1 MLAVKQYLTYVNGAP
16 FQPAIATGL
25 DLPDAFFA
33 GAAAELAAKR
43 DVLVDGL
50 SAAGFSVSTPQAG
63 YFVIA
68 DASPL
73 GVDDGAAFCR
83 ELPERAGVV
92 GVPVSAFVHP
102 DRHHAYRSLVR
113 FAFCKRLPVLE
124 EASLR
129 LSRLGS
135 AG

>member
-1 MLAVKQYLTYVNGAP
+1 M
-16 FQPAIATGL
+16 
-25 DLPDAFFA
+25 
-33 GAAAELAAKR
+33 
-43 DVLVDGL
+43 
-50 SAAGFSVSTPQAG
+50 
-63 YFVIA
+63 IA

-102 DRHHAYRSLVR
+102 DRHDAYRSLVR

-124 EASLR
+124 EASVR